1 MRFFDSF
8 MRDFAV
14 VWNRILLR
22 LMVHDSSR
30 PEDASLAN
38 SSYDDLSSTLNAI
51 PDLMFELDAQ
61 GRHWDF
67 RALRPEL
74 LVAPAEELLGNTVS
88 DVMPEAAAQAVM
100 NALNETILKGYSHG
114 THIHLPTPIGD
125 RWFEVSMARKERISG
140 EEPRFIALS
149 RDITDRKNRQI
160 KTERLAYI
168 DALTELPNRHFLR
181 ERLQLAVETG
191 KTSGKYGAL
200 LFLDLDNFKTLND
213 TKGHDA
219 GDLLLQ
225 LVAQRLRSSVRKEN
239 IVARWGGDEFV
250 ILIQGLDNDRQ
261 RAAEQANLICEQII
275 GRLSLPYE
283 LHGYEHICKA
293 SIGVNLFENGEQ
305 NIDEIIKRAD
315 TAMYS
320 AKHSN
325 SKQYLFYTKP

>member
-1 MRFFDSF
+1 MGFLHSLMRNI
-8 MRDFAV
+8 AV
-14 VWNRILLR
+14 AWNRILLS
-22 LMVHDSSR
+22 LMLPDPSR
-30 PEDASLAN
+30 PNDAYLSN
-38 SSYDDLSSTLNAI
+38 SSYENLSSTLNAI
-51 PDLMFELDAQ
+51 PDLMFELDAE

-74 LVAPAEELLGNTVS
+74 LVAPPEKLLGHTVS
-88 DVMPEAAAQAVM
+88 DVMPVEAAEAVM

-125 RWFEVSMARKERISG
+125 RWFEVSMARKENITG

-149 RDITDRKNRQI
+149 RDITERKKRQI
-160 KTERLAYI
+160 ETERLAYI
-168 DALTELPNRHFLR
+168 DPLTELPNRHLLR
-181 ERLQLAVETG
+181 KRLQLAIAAS
-191 KTSGKYGAL
+191 KKSGQYSAL

-225 LVAQRLRSSVRKEN
+225 LMAQRLRASVRKED

-250 ILIQGLDNDRQ
+250 IMIQGLDHDRE
-261 RAAEQANLICEQII
+261 RATEKASLICEQMI
-275 GRLSLPYE
+275 GRLNIPYE
-283 LHGYEHICKA
+283 LNGYEHECKA
-293 SIGVNLFENGEQ
+293 SIGINLFESNEQ
-305 NIDEIIKRAD
+305 DIDQIIKRAD

-325 SKQYLFYTKP
+325 SDQYSFFNT